1 MDIFVSIF
9 CHVPNDMLE
18 EDTLQELWRQHDRL
32 AQEAA
37 RMGRAVEHCFFHI
50 GELDLEKP
58 DKVFLRLMQCAQ
70 AKELGLLLIENIA
83 TPGQNPA
90 NGSVLRART
99 SAGDIG
105 LFGNTSGDG
114 QGHST
119 AWLCI
124 FWPLIYGIR

>member
-58 DKVFLRLMQCAQ
+58 DKVFL
-70 AKELGLLLIENIA
+70 
-83 TPGQNPA
+83 PA